1 MDRILKQAL
10 DITTTQQDK
19 CVAVGLS
26 SLEGGYKPCD
36 GVYRTAILCKQFS
49 NSSKG
54 VQDKFEDGLMK
65 AQNCP
70 KLSANRL
77 PTLVCRYTGC
87 ILGRRRNWIAY
98 RGTVVVKQ
106 NSKIANDAYWV
117 KWRGLAGR
125 AGRHRVQLVRRSCSG
140 DSTAGEKRQARVR
153 LARSASKWGPNRVV
167 TGDGAPRHG

>member
-1 MDRILKQAL
+1 MRCCRPIIFGGGLQAL
-10 DITTTQQDK
+10 RR
-19 CVAVGLS
+19 CVPHCNTLQTVLKKFKRS
-26 SLEGGYKPCD
+26 SRPVRGRFDESSKLPKTLCKPC
-36 GVYRTAILCKQFS
+36 R
-49 NSSKG
+49 
-54 VQDKFEDGLMK
+54 
-65 AQNCP
+65 
-70 KLSANRL
+70 NRL

-98 RGTVVVKQ
+98 RGTVVV
-106 NSKIANDAYWV
+106 SKIANDAYWV

-125 AGRHRVQLVRRSCSG
+125 AGRPRVQLVRRSCSG